1 MKQLGLWNL
10 YQEILVENGVIDKLL
25 KNSLNTTKEFYSEQ
39 SKFEMR
45 LNPTRTRPFDII
57 GKLLS
62 RHASKKSDFTGFS
75 EASTDG
81 DSAQDVKA
89 SP

>member
-10 YQEILVENGVIDKLL
+10 LEIWWKNGVIDKLL

-62 RHASKKSDFTGFS
+62 RHASKNQILLDFLKHPLMES
-75 EASTDG
+75 LL
-81 DSAQDVKA
+81 KR
-89 SP
+89 